1 MQVPANLITT
11 SWNLMELHKN
21 TNDKAP
27 PNQKC
32 SGTMPPPSSHGL
44 SNQNSAAYGS
54 ANQSRATSGQQV
66 YMCHMKLQDKLLK
79 VRIDSAIS
87 ADGLSVENDY
97 STEVGNTEM
106 ERYRALHSCPD
117 NNVKETINSYYD
129 KQRLKLADQIEEKL
143 DKLIEKAENM
153 RKSVQINNVDKPTKN
168 ISITENVNKSF
179 QSIPVTNQGASLLLA
194 PVDDKDK
201 LNAVRKLKFNT
212 SDDNVNVDDDDDYYL
227 NCSVNSEDFEID
239 EIDVET
245 VDRKVDSG
253 NSSDSNISVAK
264 VNVSKQEDHHSD
276 LLKQCIEQSGLVSLK
291 PTKETLGSESANIV
305 YRDNGEDLA
314 HTTCD
319 SHLPDSSTTDSPISI
334 DSPAETSSQNLSP
347 DDTNSSFNRGEHKH
361 GLYPPINANLGQFF
375 STPLSG
381 DLKFTYP
388 DNLNI
393 ALSEMQKL
401 CGGPT
406 VSFTPEF
413 RRDITHASFTPEI
426 PKSSPFN
433 ELSNTRN
440 GSYTRHIPNMKHG
453 ANQTLAN
460 EQYRWHNDTGTTETA
475 NAGSPSTDIQ
485 APVNAKCH
493 KITDTRNNNM
503 NMNTGN
509 NIVSSAS
516 GNMKEEELQFE
527 NTPVFRTHR
536 MLNAEATNILSRW
549 YHEHVQYPYPN
560 DQEVDELSRVTGITG
575 RQVKKWMANKRVRC
589 FNTLSITGNQHPI
602 KHKYQ
607 GKGRKRKTPTN
618 EKENC
623 DSTTN
628 EMKANYTM
636 LSDSAKDILNHW
648 YEEHVINPYPSE
660 DEKQLLA
667 QHCGISVTQVKSWF
681 ANKRNRTNNTKRQV
695 PNYFIEKFPEYSHI
709 VQMVGQKREEERL
722 LKRRKLNEYAYIQP
736 PFYF

>member
-11 SWNLMELHKN
+11 SWNLMELHK
-21 TNDKAP
+21 TTPANDLAQPKQ
-27 PNQKC
+27 N
-32 SGTMPPPSSHGL
+32 SSSIMPPPASQGL
-44 SNQNSAAYGS
+44 SNQSKAS
-54 ANQSRATSGQQV
+54 SGQQV

-79 VRIDSAIS
+79 VRIDPAIS
-87 ADGLSVENDY
+87 ADGLSVETDY

-106 ERYRALHSCPD
+106 ERYRALHSCPSD
-117 NNVKETINSYYD
+117 KVKETINSYYD
-129 KQRLKLADQIEEKL
+129 KQRLKLADQTEEKL

-168 ISITENVNKSF
+168 ISITENVNKSV
-179 QSIPVTNQGASLLLA
+179 QSFPVTNQGASLLLT

-212 SDDNVNVDDDDDYYL
+212 SDDNVNVDEDDDDYL

-245 VDRKVDSG
+245 VDKKLGSG
-253 NSSDSNISVAK
+253 HSSDSNINVAQ
-264 VNVSKQEDHHSD
+264 VNVTKQEHNNSD
-276 LLKQCIEQSGLVSLK
+276 LLKQSIEQSGLAFLQ
-291 PTKETLGSESANIV
+291 PTTETSGNESVNVV
-305 YRDNGEDLA
+305 YGDNDEDIARD
-314 HTTCD
+314 TSD
-319 SHLPDSSTTDSPISI
+319 SNLPDSSTSDSPISI
-334 DSPAETSSQNLSP
+334 DSPTETTNQNLSP
-347 DDTNSSFNRGEHKH
+347 DDSTTYTNSSFKRGEHKQ
-361 GLYPPINANLGQFF
+361 GLYPPINNDLGQFF

-381 DLKFTYP
+381 GLKFTYP

-413 RRDITHASFTPEI
+413 RRDFTHASFTPEI
-426 PKSSPFN
+426 PKSSPLN
-433 ELSNTRN
+433 ELSNTMN
-440 GSYTRHIPNMKHG
+440 GSYTRHIPNMKH
-453 ANQTLAN
+453 ACVNQTQTN
-460 EQYRWHNDTGTTETA
+460 EQYRWHNDMPTTETT
-475 NAGSPSTDIQ
+475 NTGSQSTGIQ
-485 APVNAKCH
+485 PTVNANCQKF
-493 KITDTRNNNM
+493 TDTSNNNV
-503 NMNTGN
+503 NMNIESN
-509 NIVSSAS
+509 DVSSAS
-516 GNMKEEELQFE
+516 GKMKEEELQFE

-602 KHKYQ
+602 KYKYQ
-607 GKGRKRKTPTN
+607 GKGRKRKTPTDQ
-618 EKENC
+618 KENC

-628 EMKANYTM
+628 EMKGNYSM

-667 QHCGISVTQVKSWF
+667 HHCGISVTQVKSWF

-722 LKRRKLNEYAYIQP
+722 LKRRKLNEYTYIQP